1 MYATRK
7 QYGFTLIELMIV
19 VAIIGILAA
28 IAIPAYQIYTK
39 RAHVAEGISLAD
51 KLKTNVTEY
60 YASTGNW
67 PAGNISAGLVTAAS
81 ITGNAVQSIAINGS
95 HITITYNTRAVS
107 GGTLVFIG
115 KDIGGSTEWSCSST
129 GGSTIDPKYRP
140 GNCR

>member
-1 MYATRK
+1 MYVVHK

-28 IAIPAYQIYTK
+28 MAIPAYQTYTK

-51 KLKTNVTEY
+51 KIKTNVTEY

-67 PAGNISAGLVTAAS
+67 PADNISAGLASPGS
-81 ITGNAVQSIAINGS
+81 ITGNAVNSITVNGS
-95 HITITYNTRAVS
+95 HITIAYSSKVTS

-115 KDIGGSTEWSCSST
+115 TDVGGSTEWSCTST